1 MAYMTTAQALVR
13 FLDNQY
19 VSFDG
24 RENKF
29 VEGIFTIF
37 GHGIVCGLGEAL
49 DSAQSGGASGL
60 KVYQGK
66 NEQGMAHAAM
76 AFAKQNNRRKIIAC
90 SSSIGPG
97 AANMITAAATATV
110 NHVPLLLFPADA
122 FSTRQPDPVLQQFEQ
137 VNSLAITTNDAYRAV
152 CRYWDR
158 IARPQ
163 QLMSA
168 MINAMRVLTD
178 TAETGAVCISLPQD
192 VEGECYDF
200 PEEFFRKRV
209 HRIVRCVPAEEELT
223 EAAER
228 LLAAKK
234 PLVICGGGVR
244 YSEAGE
250 ALEQFCHEFAIPF
263 AETQSGKTAC
273 LSSHPCNLG
282 GLGVTGNS
290 AGNDIAREA
299 DLILGIGTRFSDFT
313 TASKSLFGEGAEIVT
328 VNTSRF
334 DAYKLGAVKVVADAK
349 LAIAK
354 LGARLRQ
361 AGYRSGYGDEIK
373 AAKEGWEK
381 EMAFLSSYLY
391 GEDFKPLIGAGDP
404 RTIPEFHRMTGS
416 TLTQTAV
423 VARVRELIPADA
435 ICVGAAGSLPGD
447 LQRMWTSD
455 VRYSY
460 NMEYG
465 YSCMGYEIAG
475 ALGSKLAE
483 PDREVYA
490 MCGDGS
496 YLMLHSELVTSI
508 QEHRKI
514 NVLLFDNSG
523 FGCINNLE
531 MSNGI
536 GNLATEFRYRDQEGK
551 LLGDLI
557 PIDFAACAAGYGVK
571 TYRVKNMEELDAAL
585 RDSLRQEVSTLI
597 DIKVLPKTMTDGYGA
612 WWHVGVAGT
621 SENEKV
627 RSAYENKQKNLEKAR
642 KY

>member
-13 FLDNQY
+13 FLDNQF

-24 RENKF
+24 RENRF

-49 DSAQSGGASGL
+49 DNSPGGL

-90 SSSIGPG
+90 ASSIGPG

-137 VNSLAITTNDAYRAV
+137 VNSLATTTNDAYRAV

-158 IARPQ
+158 IARPE

-200 PEEFFRKRV
+200 PEEFFKKRV
-209 HRIVRCVPAEEELT
+209 HRIVRTVPAREEL
-223 EAAER
+223 EDAVAR
-228 LLAAKK
+228 ILAAKK

-250 ALEQFCHEFAIPF
+250 VLEQFCQEFAIPF

-273 LSSHPCNLG
+273 LSSHPYNIG

-290 AGNDIAREA
+290 AGNEIAGQA

-313 TASKSLFGEGAEIVT
+313 TASKSLFGEGAEIVAI
-328 VNTSRF
+328 NTSRF

-349 LAIAK
+349 LAILE
-354 LGARLRQ
+354 LGDRLRQ
-361 AGYRSGYGDEIK
+361 AGYRSGYTEEIVRV
-373 AAKEGWEK
+373 KERWEE
-381 EMAFLSSYLY
+381 EMARLSAYAY

-404 RTIPEFHRMTGS
+404 RTIPEFHRMTDS
-416 TLTQTAV
+416 VLTQTAV

-483 PDREVYA
+483 PGREVYA

-496 YLMLHSELVTSI
+496 FLMLHSELVTSI

-536 GNLATEFRYRDQEGK
+536 GNLATEFRYRDREGK

-557 PIDFAACAAGYGVK
+557 PIDFAACAAGYGVR

-585 RDSLRQEVSTLI
+585 QDSLRQEVSTLI

-612 WWHVGVAGT
+612 WWHVGLAET

-627 RSAYENKQKNLEKAR
+627 RRACENKRKNLEKAR

>member
-24 RENKF
+24 RENRF

-49 DSAQSGGASGL
+49 DSCPGGL

-66 NEQGMAHAAM
+66 NEQGMAHAAT

-90 SSSIGPG
+90 ASSIGPG

-137 VNSLAITTNDAYRAV
+137 VNSLTTTTNDAYRAV

-158 IARPQ
+158 IARPE

-209 HRIVRCVPAEEELT
+209 HRIVRIVPAEEELR
-223 EAAER
+223 EAAE
-228 LLAAKK
+228 LLLKAKK

-250 ALEQFCHEFAIPF
+250 ALEEFCQEFGIPF

-273 LSSHPCNLG
+273 LSSHSCNLG
-282 GLGVTGNS
+282 GVGVTGNS
-290 AGNDIAREA
+290 AGNCIAKEA
-299 DLILGIGTRFSDFT
+299 DVILGIGTRFSDFT
-313 TASKSLFGEGAEIVT
+313 TGSKSLFREDAQVVT

-334 DAYKLGAVKVVADAK
+334 DAYKLGAVKVVADAR
-349 LAIAK
+349 LAILK
-354 LGARLRQ
+354 LGGILRRE
-361 AGYRSGYGDEIK
+361 GYRSGYGDEIRE
-373 AAKEGWEK
+373 AKEGWEK
-381 EMAFLSSYLY
+381 EMEFLSSYSY
-391 GEDFKPLIGAGDP
+391 GDDFRPLIGAGDP
-404 RTIPEFHRMTGS
+404 RTIPEFHELTGS
-416 TLTQTAV
+416 NLTQTAA
-423 VARVRELIPADA
+423 VARVRKQIPEDA

-455 VRYSY
+455 TRYSY

-475 ALGSKLAE
+475 AFGSKLAE

-496 YLMLHSELVTSI
+496 YLMLHSELVTSV

-536 GNLATEFRYRDQEGK
+536 GNLATEFRFRNEEGK
-551 LLGDLI
+551 LLGELM
-557 PIDFAACAAGYGVK
+557 PIDFAACASGYGVK

-585 RDSLRQEVSTLI
+585 EDSLKQEVSTLI

-621 SENEKV
+621 SGNEKV
-627 RSAYENKQKNLEKAR
+627 CEASENKKKNLEKAR

>member
-1 MAYMTTAQALVR
+1 MAVMTTAQALVR
-13 FLDNQY
+13 FLDHQY

-24 RENKF
+24 KESKF
-29 VEGIFTIF
+29 VEGIFTVF

-49 DSAQSGGASGL
+49 DSCPGGL

-66 NEQGMAHAAM
+66 NEQGMAHAA
-76 AFAKQNNRRKIIAC
+76 ASFAKQNNRRKIIAC

-110 NHVPLLLFPADA
+110 NHVPLLLFPADT

-137 VNSLAITTNDAYRAV
+137 ADSLSITTNDAYRAV

-158 IARPQ
+158 IARPE

-168 MINAMRVLTD
+168 MLSAMRVLTD
-178 TAETGAVCISLPQD
+178 TAETGAVCISLCQD

-209 HRIVRCVPAEEELT
+209 HRITRVVPAQDEL
-223 EAAER
+223 EDLAEV
-228 LLAAKK
+228 LQGAKK

-250 ALEQFCHEFAIPF
+250 ELERFCQEFGIPF

-273 LSSHPCNLG
+273 LSSHPYNLG

-299 DLILGIGTRFSDFT
+299 DVILGIGTRFSDFT
-313 TASKSLFGEGAEIVT
+313 TASKSLFREDVKVLT

-334 DAYKLGAVKVVADAK
+334 DAYKLGAVKLVADAK
-349 LAIAK
+349 LAIKA
-354 LGARLRQ
+354 LGGLLREK
-361 AGYRSGYGDEIK
+361 GYHSGYTDEVRQ
-373 AAKEGWEK
+373 AKEGWEK
-381 EMAFLSSYLY
+381 EMAFLASY
-391 GEDFKPLIGAGDP
+391 GWSEDFKPLIGAGDP
-404 RTIPEFHRMTGS
+404 RTIPEFRKMTGS
-416 TLTQTAV
+416 SLTQTAV
-423 VARVRELIPADA
+423 VARVREKIPADA

-455 VRYSY
+455 SRYSY

-475 ALGSKLAE
+475 AFGSKLAE
-483 PDREVYA
+483 PEKEVYA

-496 YLMLHSELVTSI
+496 FLMLHSELVTSI
-508 QEHRKI
+508 QEHKKI

-523 FGCINNLE
+523 FGCINNLQ

-536 GNLATEFRYRDQEGK
+536 GNLATEFRFRDEEGR
-551 LLGDLI
+551 LLGDLV

-571 TYRVKNMEELDAAL
+571 TYRVTTMEELDAAL
-585 RDSLRQEVSTLI
+585 EDALKQQVSTLI

-612 WWHVGVAGT
+612 WWHVGVAGA

-627 RSAYENKQKNLEKAR
+627 RDAFARKQENLEKAR